1 MDPTF
6 TFEAELYLWKDDGSW
21 VFLSVPLD
29 VSEEIVDIVPDRRG
43 FGSVP
48 VGVQIGDTTWRTSV
62 FPDTKSG
69 CFVLPIKKA
78 VQRAAD
84 FLATEQQAN
93 GRIGPNDPMA

>member
-1 MDPTF
+1 M
-6 TFEAELYLWKDDGSW
+6 
-21 VFLSVPLD
+21 FLSVPLD

-78 VQRAAD
+78 VRTAERVD
-84 FLATEQQAN
+84 VGDTVEVELTV
-93 GRIGPNDPMA
+93 RID